1 MANIIKLP
9 QLAWY
14 EPKELVLPLP
24 DSWQVEVCNMA
35 GYNRPAMTDDQ
46 IKAAITHPIG
56 APRIRDLARGKNE
69 VVIIF
74 DDIHR
79 VTRVARM
86 VPFVLEELAEAGIS
100 DSRIR
105 FIGAIGTHAPMDRS
119 DFAKKLGE
127 AVLARF
133 PFYNHNPF
141 FNCTYVGTT
150 SRGTKVSLNT
160 EFMQCDFKIA
170 ISSTIPHIFVVFS
183 GGSKII
189 LPGVSS
195 IETIGHN
202 HLLKCTPEEKANY
215 ETHPIHLD
223 MDEGAAMVGV
233 DVNIEGLVNLW
244 GDTVA
249 LWAGD
254 FKQSHDIAIQEAK
267 SHYLLK
273 RAKDKDIVLANTYA
287 KVTESAA
294 GLGAAFP
301 SVKQEGGDIVLICN
315 APSGQVVHYL
325 SGLWGKYTSVANP
338 VRIPVPPHINRLIVY
353 TEYPEFTGLGY
364 IEQSDKVMMLN
375 NWDDVLR
382 VLQEAHGDNA
392 TVAVYPSADIAY
404 FG

>member
-9 QLAWY
+9 QLSWY
-14 EPKELVLPLP
+14 EPRELVLPLP

-35 GYNRPAMTDDQ
+35 GYNRPALNDNQ

-56 APRIRDLARGKNE
+56 TPRIRDLARGKNE

-79 VTRVARM
+79 VTKVARIT
-86 VPFVLEELAEAGIS
+86 PFVLEELAEAGIS

-105 FIGAIGTHAPMDRS
+105 FIGATGTHAPMDRS

-133 PFYNHNPF
+133 PVYNHNPYD
-141 FNCTYVGTT
+141 NCTYIGTT
-150 SRGTKVSLNT
+150 SRGTKVSVNT
-160 EFMQCDFKIA
+160 EVLNCDFRIV
-170 ISSTIPHIFVVFS
+170 IGSVMPHLFVVFG

-195 IETIGHN
+195 FETIAHN
-202 HLLKCTPEEKANY
+202 HMLKYTPEEKTNY
-215 ETHPIHLD
+215 ETNPIHLD
-223 MDEGAAMVGV
+223 MDEAAAMVSV

-249 LWAGD
+249 LWTGD
-254 FKQSHDIAIQEAK
+254 LKQSHDIAIQEAK
-267 SHYLLK
+267 SHYLTK
-273 RAKDKDIVLANTYA
+273 RAKDKDIVIANTYA
-287 KVTESAA
+287 KVTESAT
-294 GLGAAFP
+294 GFGASFP
-301 SVKQEGGDIVLICN
+301 SVKQEGGDIALICN

-325 SGLWGKYTSVANP
+325 SGLWGKYTSVVNP
-338 VRIPVPPHINRLIVY
+338 VRIPVPPHINHLIVY
-353 TEYPEFTGLGY
+353 TEYPDLTGLGY
-364 IEQSDKVMMLN
+364 FEQSNRVTMLS

-382 VLQEAHGDNA
+382 VLQEAHGDSA
-392 TVAVYPSADIAY
+392 TVAVYPNADIPY